1 MPAELVVVRPP
12 TARHRHVPAP
22 TAPAG
27 RPPER
32 AQLVW
37 QRALELAGAPS
48 PHDRLGVALE
58 LLRAAHHG
66 PATMSHA
73 LSLGRTQLHAHP
85 DDATARAGVAVLAA
99 AVAFLGVKPHADD
112 IAGASR

>member
-1 MPAELVVVRPP
+1 MPAELVVRPP
-12 TARHRHVPAP
+12 TATHRHVPEP
-22 TAPAG
+22 NAPAG

-37 QRALELAGAPS
+37 RRALELAGPPS
-48 PHDRLGVALE
+48 QSDRFGVALE

-66 PATMSHA
+66 PATMTHA
-73 LSLGRTQLHAHP
+73 LSVGRAYVRAHL
-85 DDATARAGVAVLAA
+85 DDARARRGVAILEG
-99 AVAFLGVKPHADD
+99 AVAFLGVKPHAED

>member
-1 MPAELVVVRPP
+1 MPAELARPP
-12 TARHRHVPAP
+12 SVRRRHAASP

-37 QRALELAGAPS
+37 RRALEFAGPPS
-48 PHDRLGVALE
+48 QHDRFGLALE

-66 PATMSHA
+66 PATMAHA
-73 LSLGRTQLHAHP
+73 LRLGRTHLHAHP
-85 DDATARAGVAVLAA
+85 GDTRARDGVAILEDAI
-99 AVAFLGVKPHADD
+99 AFLGIKPRDHD

>member
-1 MPAELVVVRPP
+1 MPAELVRPSTP
-12 TARHRHVPAP
+12 GRRRVASR

-37 QRALELAGAPS
+37 RRALKLAGPPS
-48 PHDRLGVALE
+48 RHDRFGLALE

-66 PATMSHA
+66 PATMAHA
-73 LSLGRTQLHAHP
+73 LNLGRTRLHAHP
-85 DDATARAGVAVLAA
+85 EDDLARGGVAILEEAI
-99 AVAFLGVKPHADD
+99 AFLGIKPQAND